1 MTWHNESEISD
12 VAQCSLIV
20 LDDVAQFLEL
30 PATDDARAAATRA
43 ERGRSSVALVAWD
56 AGGSGEPERM
66 KVREVT

>member
-30 PATDDARAAATRA
+30 SATDDARAATRA

-56 AGGSGEPERM
+56 AGKTGEPERM

>member
-12 VAQCSLIV
+12 VVQCSLIV

-30 PATDDARAAATRA
+30 PATDDARAATRA
-43 ERGRSSVALVAWD
+43 ERVRSSVALVAWD

>member
-12 VAQCSLIV
+12 VVQCSLIV

-43 ERGRSSVALVAWD
+43 EPGFSAVALVAWD
-56 AGGSGEPERM
+56 AGRTGVPERM
-66 KVREVT
+66 KLREVT

>member
-12 VAQCSLIV
+12 VVQCSLIV

-30 PATDDARAAATRA
+30 PATDDARAATRA

>member
-1 MTWHNESEISD
+1 M
-12 VAQCSLIV
+12 IV

-43 ERGRSSVALVAWD
+43 EPRRSSVALVAWD
-56 AGGSGEPERM
+56 AGGTGEPERM

>member
-1 MTWHNESEISD
+1 
-12 VAQCSLIV
+12 LIV

-43 ERGRSSVALVAWD
+43 EPRRSSVALVAWD
-56 AGGSGEPERM
+56 AGGTGEPERM